1 MKKQKPQPENP
12 HLRHL
17 ISAKYYPSGR
27 GKRITIQEEYV
38 DWKPKKPK
46 TKPFT
51 WFHAH
56 TKDYLAVAI
65 RQYPNSRPILF
76 PERLHM
82 NTKEIHEL
90 LKTALAL
97 YYYNIYTSTSSKKSI
112 LWLTKGLTKPR
123 NNLIRLPPEII
134 QNARKLYK
142 RWLKWK
148 EKHAK

>member
-1 MKKQKPQPENP
+1 MEKKEKPQPKNLL
-12 HLRHL
+12 LRHL
-17 ISAKYYPSGR
+17 ISAKYYPAGR
-27 GKRITIQEEYV
+27 GKRITIQEEYA
-38 DWKPKKPK
+38 DWRPKQPK

-82 NTKEIHEL
+82 NSREIYEL
-90 LKTALAL
+90 LKVALAL
-97 YYYNIYTSTSSKKSI
+97 YYATSTSSKKSI
-112 LWLTKGLTKPR
+112 LWLTKVKQR
-123 NNLIRLPPEII
+123 SNLIRLPPEII
-134 QNARKLYK
+134 QDARKLYK

-148 EKHAK
+148 EKHAR